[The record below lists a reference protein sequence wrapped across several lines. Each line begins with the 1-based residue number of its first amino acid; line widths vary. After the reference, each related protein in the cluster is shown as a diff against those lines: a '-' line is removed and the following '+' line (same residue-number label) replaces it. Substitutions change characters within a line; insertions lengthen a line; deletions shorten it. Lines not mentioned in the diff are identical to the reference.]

1 MAELEHKSNW
11 KKGARKMWSSRYLLL
26 YWVCSSFVVRG
37 GGKICG
43 LGSMYYTVVYT
54 GCIPPPHDAPVLGA
68 RSTRFPTKS
77 NSVAVGVRSARSLA
91 FHDST
96 GGSLFLL
103 YCSTRILTGL
113 ILDSRA

>member
-1 MAELEHKSNW
+1 
-11 KKGARKMWSSRYLLL
+11 
-26 YWVCSSFVVRG
+26 
-37 GGKICG
+37 
-43 LGSMYYTVVYT
+43 MYYTAVYT

-91 FHDST
+91 FHDSM

-103 YCSTRILTGL
+103 YCSTRISTGL
-113 ILDSRA
+113 VLDSRA